1 MRASAVI
8 SFLGAVAFVS
18 ASEAYITTT
27 TEIGG
32 LCWVDSTAPPS
43 TQTQA
48 AHTATI
54 TEPSTLTVTD
64 THYVYYTG
72 PARRYP
78 PQKKRGTPT
87 TIVVSD
93 VCAETTTL
101 VLTPT
106 ATSFVATSTTTT
118 TVSEFTTTLTP
129 TYTLCAP
136 GNECA

>member
-1 MRASAVI
+1 MRSSAVL
-8 SFLGAVAFVS
+8 SVLAFVVFAS

-27 TEIGG
+27 TEVGG
-32 LCWVDSTAPPS
+32 LCWFDSTAPPS

-64 THYVYYTG
+64 TKYVYYTG

-78 PQKKRGTPT
+78 PQKRGTPT

-93 VCAETTTL
+93 VCASTTTL

-106 ATSFVATSTTTT
+106 ATSYVETSTTTT